1 LVEHLDKIND
11 RATLPHAMIEPYIFS
26 QIDLKRRGSLIG
38 TKRTHVPKIVSTNA
52 GGFVAKSAKKFNKW
66 DLFGLV
72 AVHIEERKKD
82 ILAGQ

>member
-11 RATLPHAMIEPYIFS
+11 RATLTHTMIEPYIFS
-26 QIDLKRRGSLIG
+26 QIDLKRRGSL
-38 TKRTHVPKIVSTNA
+38 TRPKRTHIPKIVSTNA